1 MKDFLDFFGR
11 IFWKDFLDF
20 RIFLDFSGFFRIL
33 ISCSNFDLKKI
44 NFLILYFFQFLF
56 FIFIFLYFL
65 FLFFDYSAKFRAKK
79 LSQFLKFPRSM
90 SQKIFWDF
98 RFFPDLSGKIRIFY
112 FLSQFL
118 INFLFLFFVKNL
130 FNFYI
135 FFFYF
140 WVFLLNLGSKMKIVQ
155 ILKIPKVNESETP
168 FSIY

>member
-1 MKDFLDFFGR
+1 M
-11 IFWKDFLDF
+11 
-20 RIFLDFSGFFRIL
+20 
-33 ISCSNFDLKKI
+33 
-44 NFLILYFFQFLF
+44 
-56 FIFIFLYFL
+56 
-65 FLFFDYSAKFRAKK
+65 
-79 LSQFLKFPRSM
+79 KFPRSM

-168 FSIY
+168 FSIYWSSLARVVVPGIDKWVGWRSCLKYYLYSVNLSARRQPFNFLLNITSNAIDAQG

>member
-1 MKDFLDFFGR
+1 M
-11 IFWKDFLDF
+11 
-20 RIFLDFSGFFRIL
+20 
-33 ISCSNFDLKKI
+33 
-44 NFLILYFFQFLF
+44 
-56 FIFIFLYFL
+56 
-65 FLFFDYSAKFRAKK
+65 
-79 LSQFLKFPRSM
+79 KFPRSM

-168 FSIY
+168 FSIYYHVFICSRQRHRRENQDLSQMQILEADSSNIYPLDVHSFYFIRTIFIRTLRLRFAPKFKKMHGLK